1 MLSTDYL
8 ADCERLRTYGQNAA
22 SYFTFLALLTRTAP
36 PRYVGNKA
44 PNVWD
49 SPSNPADWPELSVPS
64 PLGGLPVLSFLSERS
79 LPNRTLR
86 TALGWLSHEE

>member
-1 MLSTDYL
+1 MRVSGLVS
-8 ADCERLRTYGQNAA
+8 R
-22 SYFTFLALLTRTAP
+22 
-36 PRYVGNKA
+36 
-44 PNVWD
+44 
-49 SPSNPADWPELSVPS
+49 PELDGVVCDALKFDAKTGRVHAVALPMLETRPLCLGQSFQSGRLAGTVRTF

>member
-1 MLSTDYL
+1 MIVSHAGLARKAVILSLCWKQGPY
-8 ADCERLRTYGQNAA
+8 
-22 SYFTFLALLTRTAP
+22 
-36 PRYVGNKA
+36 
-44 PNVWD
+44 VWD

>member
-1 MLSTDYL
+1 MRVSGLVSRPELDGVVCDALKFDAKT
-8 ADCERLRTYGQNAA
+8 GQDAV
-22 SYFTFLALLTRTAP
+22 ALGGGLCWKQGP
-36 PRYVGNKA
+36 Y
-44 PNVWD
+44 VWD